1 MVKTFFQVQ
10 LLFLVLLCIVQ
21 PISAQTNYSVFL
33 NARQKSMSGIAAL
46 TAVGNIEKLKM
57 ELNAALDAGLT
68 IHEIKETLVHLYA
81 YCGFPRSLNGIISFM
96 GVLEERKAKGIKD
109 ITGKDASP
117 IKDSVTKYER
127 GKRTLQALTGR
138 EERGPKTGYNAFSPV
153 IDTFLK
159 EHLFADIFSRDLL
172 TYSQRELITISVLSA
187 MSGVEAQLQGHLSI
201 GLKLGMTEAQL
212 KEIFDLTEMH
222 IGIERA
228 ESARATLKKIISPQ
242 KKEESFKGNGNPQK
256 VRLAKVEVDADQ
268 LEKYK
273 VLLKEEIEASIQK
286 EPGVLTLYAV
296 FEKERPTHLTI
307 LEIYAN
313 EEAYQLHLKTPH
325 FLKYKNGTANMVKGL
340 ELVETDPLIPTL
352 KIK

>member
-1 MVKTFFQVQ
+1 MFKTFFRK
-10 LLFLVLLCIVQ
+10 LFLVLVLLLTEHSM
-21 PISAQTNYSVFL
+21 SAQTNSQSL
-33 NARQKSMSGIAAL
+33 NARERNMSGIAAL
-46 TAVGNIEKLKM
+46 TAVGNMEKLKL
-57 ELNAALDAGLT
+57 ELNAALGAGVT
-68 IHEIKETLVHLYA
+68 INEIKETLVHLYA
-81 YCGFPRSLNGIISFM
+81 YCGFPRSLNGIINFM
-96 GVLEERKAKGIKD
+96 SVLEERKAKGIKD
-109 ITGKDASP
+109 IMGKDSSP
-117 IKDSVTKYER
+117 IKDTVAKYER

-138 EERGPKTGYNAFSPV
+138 EEKDPKTGFNGFSPV

-172 TYSQRELITISVLSA
+172 SHRQRELITISVLSA
-187 MSGVEAQLQGHLSI
+187 MSGVESQLQSHLSI
-201 GLKLGMTEAQL
+201 GLNLGMTEGQL

-222 IGIERA
+222 IGKDRA
-228 ESARATLKKIISPQ
+228 ESARATLMKITSPQ
-242 KKEESFKGNGNPQK
+242 ANEVTHNGNVTPQK
-256 VRLAKVEVDADQ
+256 VRLAKVVVDAAQ
-268 LEKYK
+268 LENYK
-273 VLLKEEIEASIQK
+273 ALLKEEIEASIQK

-307 LEIYAN
+307 LEIYAS